1 MVSLSHGERLLAYL
15 VVSNHMVSEVLL
27 VERNQQQLLIYY
39 ISHVLAKAEQWYPL
53 IKKVA
58 YALLIAS

>member
-1 MVSLSHGERLLAYL
+1 
-15 VVSNHMVSEVLL
+15 MVSEVLL